1 MTKIQIETLLSIEID
16 EGLVIFTTLSEN
28 IENVENL
35 TTPQML
41 YTCISVSS
49 YMF

>member
-1 MTKIQIETLLSIEID
+1 MTKMQIEILLPIEID
-16 EGLVIFTTLSEN
+16 GGLAIFTILSEN